1 LSLVA
6 AWSGDTKAKGI
17 STTASLRPSGVTL
30 PTRPVL
36 TDANITGWLKPGI
49 CAPSVRQRFPKLCGV
64 VSVDRGVR
72 VETDH
77 PLTVSSGHT
86 RVDAITLTVSPGS
99 RVVRRSSQ
107 PLPTVITNVSRRALG
122 GTIALPTD
130 GLLPDEV
137 IARSGPQ
144 PVEIDAI
151 TFVGTPPLQPGHY
164 LLWVILD
171 GYDVDPTT
179 VAPALDLT
187 VTST

>member
-1 LSLVA
+1 
-6 AWSGDTKAKGI
+6 
-17 STTASLRPSGVTL
+17 
-30 PTRPVL
+30 VL
-36 TDANITGWLKPGI
+36 THANITGWLKPGI

-64 VSVDRGVR
+64 VSVDRSVR
-72 VETDH
+72 VETDQ

-86 RVDAITLTVSPGS
+86 RVDAITLTLSPVS

-144 PVEIDAI
+144 PVEIDAL
-151 TFVGTPPLQPGHY
+151 TLVGPLQPGHY
-164 LLWVILD
+164 LLWIVLD
-171 GYDVDPTT
+171 GYDVDPTR
-179 VAPALDLT
+179 VAPPLDLV
-187 VTST
+187 VTAG

>member
-1 LSLVA
+1 
-6 AWSGDTKAKGI
+6 
-17 STTASLRPSGVTL
+17 
-30 PTRPVL
+30 VL

-49 CAPSVRQRFPKLCGV
+49 CAPSVRQGFPKLCGV

-77 PLTVSSGHT
+77 PLTISSGQT

-107 PLPTVITNVSRRALG
+107 PLPTVITDVSRRALG

-130 GLLPDEV
+130 GLLPDDV
-137 IARSGPQ
+137 IARSGLQ
-144 PVEIDAI
+144 RVEIDAI
-151 TFVGTPPLQPGHY
+151 TFVGTPRLEPGHY

-171 GYDVDPTT
+171 GYDVDPTR
-179 VAPALDLT
+179 VAPALGLT
-187 VTST
+187 VTSA

>member
-1 LSLVA
+1 
-6 AWSGDTKAKGI
+6 
-17 STTASLRPSGVTL
+17 
-30 PTRPVL
+30 
-36 TDANITGWLKPGI
+36 
-49 CAPSVRQRFPKLCGV
+49 
-64 VSVDRGVR
+64 
-72 VETDH
+72 
-77 PLTVSSGHT
+77 
-86 RVDAITLTVSPGS
+86 VSPGS

-107 PLPTVITNVSRRALG
+107 PLPTVITNVSHRALG

-151 TFVGTPPLQPGHY
+151 TVGTSPLQPGHY
-164 LLWVILD
+164 LLWIVLD

-187 VTST
+187 VTSA